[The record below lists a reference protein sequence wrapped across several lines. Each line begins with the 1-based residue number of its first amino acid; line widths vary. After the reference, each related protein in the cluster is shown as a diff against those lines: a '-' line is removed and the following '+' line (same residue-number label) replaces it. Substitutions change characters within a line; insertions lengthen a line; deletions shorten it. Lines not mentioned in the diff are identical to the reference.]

1 MHKITPLPDKP
12 FGAEVVGLDL
22 KDQMDDATKVAI
34 NEAFLKHIALV
45 FRDQNLT
52 AAQYRDGVSNFG
64 EPMKQHNERFQLPG
78 IPVVSRIINREKMR
92 PASMWHTD
100 HTNHERPPKATVLY
114 ARKLPSKGGDTCLAN
129 MYAGLDHL
137 DDKSRSEIDGMYTIN
152 HLEADNPVYSSKDRE
167 QYDKGITQPI
177 VRTHPET
184 GRQALYFHVTKAR
197 GIVGMDPEKVRPFLN
212 DLLAQAVKPENSLRH
227 KWRLGDVLMF
237 DNRCTMHRADPEYDM
252 SEERLLWR
260 IILRGDRPI

>member
-152 HLEADNPVYSSKDRE
+152 HLEADNPVYSNKDRE

-260 IILRGDRPI
+260 IILSGDRPI